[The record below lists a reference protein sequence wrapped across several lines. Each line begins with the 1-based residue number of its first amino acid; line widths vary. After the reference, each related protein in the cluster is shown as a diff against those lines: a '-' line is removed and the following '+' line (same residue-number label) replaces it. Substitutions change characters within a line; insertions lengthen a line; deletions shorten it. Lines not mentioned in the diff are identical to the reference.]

1 MTSRENEEIL
11 RELNYLYDF
20 TDEIDSECD
29 DYIKELP
36 KDLEYREELIANLK
50 TLQSIATDI
59 GAIIEILRE
68 KIEDKDDKGVKP

>member
-36 KDLEYREELIANLK
+36 KDLEYREELIENLK
-50 TLQSIATDI
+50 TLQSVATDI

-68 KIEDKDDKGVKP
+68 KIEDKDDEEVKT

>member
-68 KIEDKDDKGVKP
+68 KIEDKDDKRVKP

>member
-1 MTSRENEEIL
+1 MTSKENEEIL

-36 KDLEYREELIANLK
+36 KDLEYREELIENLK
-50 TLQSIATDI
+50 TLQSVATDI

-68 KIEDKDDKGVKP
+68 KIEDKDDEEVKT